1 MLCRVEFFT
10 EYWVSDR
17 IIANHIYFSVDNSF
31 EFMYEVEKIISSVKK
46 RNFL

>member
-1 MLCRVEFFT
+1 MLCRVKFFT
-10 EYWVSDR
+10 EHWVSDR